1 MSGFIGAMTLIG
13 ALAFPFIMMPLLW
26 RRMKRVRD
34 QSYEKSEPVR
44 REAV

>member
-13 ALAFPFIMMPLLW
+13 ALACPFIMMPLLW

-34 QSYEKSEPVR
+34 QSYEKSEPIR